1 MKKFRTIAGQRLR
14 TTYRGKLPREQS
26 RAIEF
31 ELSRTI
37 GPATSASGRSDM
49 ANSASCGNT
58 VPSTPAC
65 RICLNAE
72 LGSHFNPSTSH
83 RR

>member
-37 GPATSASGRSDM
+37 GPAT
-49 ANSASCGNT
+49 
-58 VPSTPAC
+58 
-65 RICLNAE
+65 
-72 LGSHFNPSTSH
+72 
-83 RR
+83 